1 MCILC
6 VPCAFS
12 RLVTRRVSGNNAPL
26 LLIKAFKHLCVVFV
40 YSLCIQSS
48 CDEEGFGKPC
58 TSPPH
63 KGVWAFVNVYY
74 FLSCAFTSSDIF
86 PCVPILSFVWRT
98 QSSTNQIQVHKKG
111 RQGWWKARK
120 KGVISHLP
128 PRSKI
133 LVVPLKLHTYARIF
147 ATT

>member
-58 TSPPH
+58 TSLPH
-63 KGVWAFVNVYY
+63 KGVWASVCM
-74 FLSCAFTSSDIF
+74 FLSLACVFGCLVMGKVSGNHALVLLIKAFRLLCLVACKPASRA
-86 PCVPILSFVWRT
+86 FVR
-98 QSSTNQIQVHKKG
+98 
-111 RQGWWKARK
+111 
-120 KGVISHLP
+120 
-128 PRSKI
+128 
-133 LVVPLKLHTYARIF
+133 LVTRG
-147 ATT
+147 